1 MDKQFS
7 ELTFEDQIGLILDN
21 LKQTLIQ
28 KNHDYGD
35 SVHKQYLEYGD
46 LSICLRVEDKLNRLK
61 KLIKSDAQVVDESKL
76 DTMGDGAGYFVLGV
90 RELMLENDKLK
101 ENK

>member
-1 MDKQFS
+1 MTNDFS
-7 ELTFEDQIGLILDN
+7 KLSFEEQITEILDD
-21 LKQTLIQ
+21 LKQTLIK

-46 LSICLRVEDKLNRLK
+46 LSICLRVEDKLNRYK
-61 KLIKSDAQVVDESKL
+61 KLSKSDAQVKDESKL
-76 DTMGDGAGYFVLGV
+76 DTLTDGAGYFVLGA
-90 RELMLENDKLK
+90 RELLLNQSK